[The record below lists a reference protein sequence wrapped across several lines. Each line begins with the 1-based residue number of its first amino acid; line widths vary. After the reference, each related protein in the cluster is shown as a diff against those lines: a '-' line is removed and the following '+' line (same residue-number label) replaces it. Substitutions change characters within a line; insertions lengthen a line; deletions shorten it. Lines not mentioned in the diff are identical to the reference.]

1 MTTTMLNKLC
11 IYDHVSLSSSCLKG
25 FLLGQAR
32 GEGGGGTEVFLQTYR
47 KVSSAFKQRLKT
59 SL

>member
-11 IYDHVSLSSSCLKG
+11 IYDHVSLSSCCLKDFVRTSKG
-25 FLLGQAR
+25 GR
-32 GEGGGGTEVFLQTYR
+32 GGGTEVFLQRYR
-47 KVSSAFKQRLKT
+47 KVSSAFKQRFKT